1 MWTLVSRA
9 GDPKLSTLVQHTAKK
24 ATFSERMAILKGI
37 NHIGE
42 PCARVLDFR
51 IYFYEMCKSFECNG
65 IRHFLDPES
74 IDVFNALLDKTEGR
88 YTLGVYEELSNYA
101 KRRYARLPESE
112 KETGPAIDTK
122 LIQLNRRKI
131 KSIRECGIKHDVSED
146 DIDIN
151 ALVDSIEQRVLEQH
165 YLNNNKSVFYTLDN
179 GLNNFKPLSV
189 FLSDSNYTFWESLQ
203 IDQHSCVV
211 SALVLKPEFQAVLSQ
226 SQNITKF
233 YLIKKLLVNDQTDF
247 VAVDFTKLSL
257 VLAEHPELQD
267 ALTSEEVRL
276 IKIDIM
282 STHIRSNIEAP
293 SVLNS
298 QNNIRLQSI
307 NKPPSRDVTTLL
319 SSSDKLL
326 SVSDVSDMLWNLNL
340 LKPYAK
346 QDNSESLPV
355 SLLQY
360 VIRPRMATQKISVA
374 VNNNNDCRMEDRF
387 HCNTTCIVIHR
398 KTKKSFVGKT
408 LNFSTK
414 GLAVK
419 FDESLDFNAND
430 EVLVTL
436 PSVSRRMNRT
446 VKNQTYSV
454 IEGDGTLLRLKVEG
468 VAKEHQGR
476 QLLSDFLQ
484 RYCGQLKASGKT
496 EDILGLT
503 QALRS
508 VVSANHESMP
518 FTYVMDKRT
527 SFIEHLGVGN
537 ISISNLEKKDYF
549 DDLQRLA
556 SSKMF
561 AEYVKNL
568 YWQLSDEVPEVTG
581 YILLLPS
588 ITTRSGKQHMFWV
601 EDLLTLEKQKTG
613 FDFISQLGKVTKP
626 AVLAIRLCQ
635 PKPLNDKYF
644 IDEYHHLE
652 RVHPVAVDGLSCGD
666 DAIMAYGEVSEITE
680 LFKIEQPEFEEELLI
695 EI

>member
-1 MWTLVSRA
+1 
-9 GDPKLSTLVQHTAKK
+9 
-24 ATFSERMAILKGI
+24 MAILKGI

-537 ISISNLEKKDYF
+537 ISISNLEKKIIF
-549 DDLQRLA
+549 MICSDLHQVRC
-556 SSKMF
+556 
-561 AEYVKNL
+561 
-568 YWQLSDEVPEVTG
+568 
-581 YILLLPS
+581 LLN
-588 ITTRSGKQHMFWV
+588 M
-601 EDLLTLEKQKTG
+601 
-613 FDFISQLGKVTKP
+613 
-626 AVLAIRLCQ
+626 
-635 PKPLNDKYF
+635 
-644 IDEYHHLE
+644 
-652 RVHPVAVDGLSCGD
+652 
-666 DAIMAYGEVSEITE
+666 
-680 LFKIEQPEFEEELLI
+680 
-695 EI
+695 